1 MKIRID
7 IDRLNEQV
15 TVDDWIA
22 AEEGKIKGVRNVV
35 SYFVIGED
43 GKYLPHEKA
52 LKELGKMSL
61 NQLGQLGNDFIKAAE
76 EAASGGPKA
85 SKEST
90 EPTSQD

>member
-1 MKIRID
+1 
-7 IDRLNEQV
+7 
-15 TVDDWIA
+15 
-22 AEEGKIKGVRNVV
+22 
-35 SYFVIGED
+35 VIGED